1 MELDTLLFNTTF
13 MKKFRFLYIA
23 AAALLFAACANEEDG
38 IGNSGPVAAT
48 VQADI
53 VKNVT
58 RATVD
63 DTWSNNDAIGVNVTS
78 IGYTIGNNVKYT
90 TTGDGNF
97 TSDNPIY
104 FADAT
109 ETVNFNA
116 YYPYQ
121 ENVDGN
127 GIVNNW
133 NMAEVK
139 EGEPCPADFLFA
151 NDATATKSSPQVQFI
166 GDNKFKHCMSMIRLT
181 FRAGNGINANN
192 AILKN
197 QLKLKGIYKTGSIN
211 TQTGE
216 VTVSGDRGIYESDVD
231 NKSLKNDVTCTC
243 EFIVFPQSLD
253 NNKMDIEFEVA
264 DNGTINTYTTSLPSS
279 TNNEFKSGYL
289 YTYTISIH
297 NTGVV
302 IDKAGITAWLPSD
315 EGGLDAE
322 LQ

>member
-1 MELDTLLFNTTF
+1 

-38 IGNSGPVAAT
+38 IGNNGPVAAT
-48 VQADI
+48 VKADI

-58 RATVD
+58 RATTGN
-63 DTWSNNDAIGVNVTS
+63 TWSENDAIGVNVTS

-90 TTGDGNF
+90 TTGDGKF

-104 FADAT
+104 FADAR

-151 NDATATKSSPQVQFI
+151 NDATATKSSPQVQFT
-166 GDNKFKHCMSMIRLT
+166 GDNQFKHCMSMIRLT
-181 FRAGNGINANN
+181 FKAGDGINANN

-216 VTVSGDRGIYESDVD
+216 VTIYGDRGIYESDVD
-231 NKSLKNDVTCTC
+231 NKSLKNGATC

-253 NNKMDIEFEVA
+253 NNKMDIELEVA
-264 DNGTINTYTTSLPSS
+264 DNGTINTYTTSLTSS
-279 TNNEFKSGYL
+279 TNNEFKGGYL
-289 YTYTISIH
+289 YTYPIRIN

-302 IDKAGITAWLPSD
+302 IEKAGITAWLPSE
-315 EGGLDAE
+315 EGGLDAV
-322 LQ
+322 QQ

>member
-1 MELDTLLFNTTF
+1 
-13 MKKFRFLYIA
+13 MKKFRLLYVA
-23 AAALLFAACANEEDG
+23 VAALMFAACANEEDG
-38 IGNSGPVAAT
+38 INNSGLVAAT

-58 RATVD
+58 RATTGN
-63 DTWSNNDAIGVNVTS
+63 TWSENDAIGVNVTS
-78 IGYTIGNNVKYT
+78 KGYTIGDNVKYT

-104 FADAT
+104 FASAT
-109 ETVNFNA
+109 EDVQFSA

-151 NDATATKSSPQVQFI
+151 TGATATKSSPQVQFT
-166 GDNKFKHCMSMIRLT
+166 GDNQFKHCMSMIRLT
-181 FRAGNGINANN
+181 FKAGDGINENN
-192 AILKN
+192 ANLKN

-216 VTVSGDRGIYESDVD
+216 VTISGDRGIYESDVD
-231 NKSLKNDVTCTC
+231 NKSLKNGATC

-253 NNKMDIEFEVA
+253 NNKMDIELEVA
-264 DNGTINTYTTSLPSS
+264 DNGTINTYTTSLESS
-279 TNNEFKSGYL
+279 TNNEFKGGYQ
-289 YTYTISIH
+289 YKYTIRIH

-302 IDKAGITAWLPSD
+302 IEKAGITGWLPSE
-315 EGGLDAE
+315 EGSLDAE
-322 LQ
+322 QQ

>member
-1 MELDTLLFNTTF
+1 

-38 IGNSGPVAAT
+38 IGNNGPVAAT
-48 VQADI
+48 VKADI
-53 VKNVT
+53 VKNIT
-58 RATVD
+58 RATTG
-63 DTWSNNDAIGVNVTS
+63 DTWSKNDAIGVYVTS
-78 IGYTIGNNVKYT
+78 PGYTIGDNVKYT

-104 FADAT
+104 FADAR

-121 ENVDGN
+121 ENMDGN

-151 NDATATKSSPQVQFI
+151 RDATATKSSPQVQFT
-166 GDNKFKHCMSMIRLT
+166 GDNQFKHCMSMIRLT
-181 FRAGNGINANN
+181 FKAGDGINANN
-192 AILKN
+192 ANLKN
-197 QLKLKGIYKTGSIN
+197 KLKLKGIYKTGSIN
-211 TQTGE
+211 TLTGE
-216 VTVSGDRGIYESDVD
+216 VTVSGNRGIYESDVND
-231 NKSLKNDVTCTC
+231 KSLKNGVTC

-253 NNKMDIEFEVA
+253 NNKMDIELEVA
-264 DNGTINTYTTSLPSS
+264 DNGTINTYTASLPSS
-279 TNNEFKSGYL
+279 TNNEFKGGNQ
-289 YTYTISIH
+289 YTYTIRIC

-302 IDKAGITAWLPSD
+302 IENAGIESWQPNE
-315 EGGLDAE
+315 EGPLDAE
-322 LQ
+322 QQ

>member
-1 MELDTLLFNTTF
+1 

-48 VQADI
+48 VKADI
-53 VKNVT
+53 VKNIT
-58 RATVD
+58 RATTD
-63 DTWSNNDAIGVNVTS
+63 NTWSNNDAIGVNVTS
-78 IGYTIGNNVKYT
+78 PGYTIGDNVKYT

-104 FADAT
+104 FADAR

-151 NDATATKSSPQVQFI
+151 TGATATKSSPQVQFT
-166 GDNKFKHCMSMIRLT
+166 GDNQFKHCMSMIRLT
-181 FRAGNGINANN
+181 FKAGKGINENN
-192 AILKN
+192 AFLKN
-197 QLKLKGIYKTGSIN
+197 VLKLKGIYKTGSIN

-216 VTVSGDRGIYESDVD
+216 VTISGDRGIYESDVD
-231 NKSLKNDVTCTC
+231 DKSLKNSTTC

-253 NNKMDIEFEVA
+253 NNKMDIELEVA
-264 DNGTINTYTTSLPSS
+264 DNGTINTYIASLTSS
-279 TNNEFKSGYL
+279 TNNEFKGGYQ
-289 YTYTISIH
+289 YTYTISIN

-302 IDKAGITAWLPSD
+302 IEKAGITAWQTSD
-315 EGGLDAE
+315 EGSLDAE
-322 LQ
+322 QQ

>member
-1 MELDTLLFNTTF
+1 

-38 IGNSGPVAAT
+38 IGNNGPVAAT
-48 VQADI
+48 VKADI

-58 RATVD
+58 RATTGN
-63 DTWSNNDAIGVNVTS
+63 TWSENDAIGVNVTS

-90 TTGDGNF
+90 TTGDGKF

-104 FADAT
+104 FADAR

-151 NDATATKSSPQVQFI
+151 NDATATKSSPQVQFT
-166 GDNKFKHCMSMIRLT
+166 GDNQFKHCMSMIRLT
-181 FRAGNGINANN
+181 FKAGDGINPYN

-216 VTVSGDRGIYESDVD
+216 VTIYGDRGIYESDVD
-231 NKSLKNDVTCTC
+231 NKSLKNGATC

-253 NNKMDIEFEVA
+253 NNKMDIELEVA
-264 DNGTINTYTTSLPSS
+264 DNGTINTYTTSLTSS
-279 TNNEFKSGYL
+279 TNNEFKGGYL
-289 YTYTISIH
+289 YTYPIRIN

-302 IDKAGITAWLPSD
+302 IEKAGITAWLPSD
-315 EGGLDAE
+315 EPDLDAV
-322 LQ
+322 QQ

>member
-1 MELDTLLFNTTF
+1 

-23 AAALLFAACANEEDG
+23 AVALLFAACANEEDG
-38 IGNSGPVAAT
+38 IGNNGPVAAT

-58 RATVD
+58 RATTGN
-63 DTWSNNDAIGVNVTS
+63 TWSNNDAIGVYVTS
-78 IGYTIGNNVKYT
+78 TGYTIGNNVKYT
-90 TTGDGNF
+90 TTGDGKF
-97 TSDNPIY
+97 ISDNPIY
-104 FADAT
+104 FADAR

-151 NDATATKSSPQVQFI
+151 TGATATKSSPQVQFT
-166 GDNKFKHCMSMIRLT
+166 GDNQFKHCMSMIRLT
-181 FRAGNGINANN
+181 FKAGDGINPYN

-216 VTVSGDRGIYESDVD
+216 VTIYGDRGIYESDVD
-231 NKSLKNDVTCTC
+231 NKSLKNGATC

-253 NNKMDIEFEVA
+253 NNKMDIELEVA
-264 DNGTINTYTTSLPSS
+264 DNGTINTYTTSLTSS
-279 TNNEFKSGYL
+279 TNNEFKGGYL
-289 YTYTISIH
+289 YTYPIRIN

-302 IDKAGITAWLPSD
+302 IENAGITAWLPSE
-315 EGGLDAE
+315 EGGLDAV
-322 LQ
+322 QQ

>member
-1 MELDTLLFNTTF
+1 

-38 IGNSGPVAAT
+38 IGNNGPVAAT
-48 VQADI
+48 VKADI
-53 VKNVT
+53 IKNVT
-58 RATVD
+58 RATTGN
-63 DTWSNNDAIGVNVTS
+63 TWSENDAIGVNVTS
-78 IGYTIGNNVKYT
+78 KGYTIGDNVKYT
-90 TTGDGNF
+90 TTGDGKF

-104 FADAT
+104 FANAT
-109 ETVNFNA
+109 ETVNFSA

-127 GIVNNW
+127 GIINNW

-151 NDATATKSSPQVQFI
+151 IDATATKSSPQVQFT
-166 GDNKFKHCMSMIRLT
+166 GDNQFKHCMSMIRLT
-181 FRAGNGINANN
+181 FKAGDGINPYN

-197 QLKLKGIYKTGSIN
+197 QLKLKGIYKTGFIN

-216 VTVSGDRGIYESDVD
+216 VTISGDRGIYKSDVD
-231 NKSLKNDVTCTC
+231 NKSLKNGATC

-253 NNKMDIEFEVA
+253 NNKMDIELEVA
-264 DNGTINTYTTSLPSS
+264 DNGTINTYTTSLTSS
-279 TNNEFKSGYL
+279 TNNEFKGGYL
-289 YTYTISIH
+289 YTYPIRIN

-302 IDKAGITAWLPSD
+302 IENAGITKWLPSE
-315 EGGLDAE
+315 EGGLDAV
-322 LQ
+322 QQ

>member
-1 MELDTLLFNTTF
+1 

-23 AAALLFAACANEEDG
+23 AVALLFAACANEEDG

-58 RATVD
+58 RATTGN
-63 DTWSNNDAIGVNVTS
+63 TWSNNDAIGVNVTS
-78 IGYTIGNNVKYT
+78 TGYTIGRNVKYT

-127 GIVNNW
+127 GIVDDW

-151 NDATATKSSPQVQFI
+151 TGATATKSSPQVHFT
-166 GDNKFKHCMSMIRLT
+166 GDNNFKHCMSMIRLT
-181 FRAGNGINANN
+181 FKAGDGINAES
-192 AILKN
+192 ACLKN
-197 QLKLKGIYKTGSIN
+197 VLKLKGIYKTGSIN
-211 TQTGE
+211 TLTGE
-216 VTVSGDRGIYESDVD
+216 VTVFGDRGIYESDVD
-231 NKSLKNDVTCTC
+231 DKSLKNGVTC

-253 NNKMDIEFEVA
+253 NNKMDIELDA
-264 DNGTINTYTTSLPSS
+264 AANGTINTYIASLASS
-279 TNNEFKSGYL
+279 TNNEFKGGNL
-289 YTYTISIH
+289 YTYTIRIC

-302 IDKAGITAWLPSD
+302 IENAGITSWQPID
-315 EGGLDAE
+315 EGSLDTE
-322 LQ
+322 QQ

>member
-1 MELDTLLFNTTF
+1 

-38 IGNSGPVAAT
+38 IGNNGPVAAT
-48 VQADI
+48 VKADI

-58 RATVD
+58 RATTD
-63 DTWSNNDAIGVNVTS
+63 DTWSKNDAIGVYVTS
-78 IGYTIGNNVKYT
+78 PGYTIGDNVKYT

-104 FADAT
+104 FADAR

-121 ENVDGN
+121 ENMDGN

-151 NDATATKSSPQVQFI
+151 RDATATKSSPQVQFT

-181 FRAGNGINANN
+181 FKAGDGINASN
-192 AILKN
+192 ALLWNK
-197 QLKLKGIYKTGSIN
+197 LKLKGIYKTGSIN
-211 TQTGE
+211 TLTGE
-216 VTVSGDRGIYESDVD
+216 VTVSGNRGIYESDVND
-231 NKSLKNDVTCTC
+231 KSLKNGVTC

-253 NNKMDIEFEVA
+253 NNKMDIELEVA
-264 DNGTINTYTTSLPSS
+264 DNGTINTYTASLPSS
-279 TNNEFKSGYL
+279 TNNEFKGGYQ
-289 YTYTISIH
+289 YTYTIRIC

-302 IDKAGITAWLPSD
+302 IENAGIESWQPNE
-315 EGGLDAE
+315 EGPLDAE
-322 LQ
+322 QQ

>member
-1 MELDTLLFNTTF
+1 

-38 IGNSGPVAAT
+38 IGNNGPVAAT
-48 VQADI
+48 VKADI
-53 VKNVT
+53 VKNIT
-58 RATVD
+58 RATTG
-63 DTWSNNDAIGVNVTS
+63 DTWSKNDAIGVYVTS
-78 IGYTIGNNVKYT
+78 PGYTIGDNVKYT

-104 FADAT
+104 FADAR
-109 ETVNFNA
+109 ETVIFNA

-151 NDATATKSSPQVQFI
+151 TGATATKSSPQVQFT
-166 GDNKFKHCMSMIRLT
+166 GDNQFKHCMSMIRLT
-181 FRAGNGINANN
+181 FKAGKGINANN

-211 TQTGE
+211 TVKGE
-216 VTVSGDRGIYESDVD
+216 VTISGDRGIYESDVD
-231 NKSLKNDVTCTC
+231 DKSLKDGVTC

-253 NNKMDIEFEVA
+253 NNKMDIELDVA
-264 DNGTINTYTTSLPSS
+264 DNGTINSYTTSLPSS
-279 TNNEFKSGYL
+279 TNNEFKGGYK
-289 YTYTISIH
+289 YTYTISIN

-302 IDKAGITAWLPSD
+302 IDNAGITKWQTI
-315 EGGLDAE
+315 EGGSLDAE
-322 LQ
+322 QQ

>member
-1 MELDTLLFNTTF
+1 

-38 IGNSGPVAAT
+38 IGNNGPVAAT
-48 VQADI
+48 VKADI
-53 VKNVT
+53 VKNIT
-58 RATVD
+58 RATTD
-63 DTWSNNDAIGVNVTS
+63 DTWSKNDAIGVYVTS
-78 IGYTIGNNVKYT
+78 PGYTIGDNVKYT

-104 FADAT
+104 FADAR

-121 ENVDGN
+121 ENMDGN

-151 NDATATKSSPQVQFI
+151 RDATATKSSPQVQFT

-181 FRAGNGINANN
+181 FKAGDGINASN
-192 AILKN
+192 AFLWNK
-197 QLKLKGIYKTGSIN
+197 LKLKGIYKTGSIN
-211 TQTGE
+211 TLTGE
-216 VTVSGDRGIYESDVD
+216 VTVSGDRGIYESDVND
-231 NKSLKNDVTCTC
+231 KSLKNGVTC

-279 TNNEFKSGYL
+279 TNNEFKGGNQ
-289 YTYTISIH
+289 YTYTIRIC

-302 IDKAGITAWLPSD
+302 IEKANIESWQPNY
-315 EGGLDAE
+315 EGSLDAE
-322 LQ
+322 QQ

>member
-1 MELDTLLFNTTF
+1 

-58 RATVD
+58 RATTGN
-63 DTWSNNDAIGVNVTS
+63 TWSENDAIGVNVTS
-78 IGYTIGNNVKYT
+78 IGYTIGDNVKYT
-90 TTGDGNF
+90 TTGDGHF

-104 FADAT
+104 FASAT
-109 ETVNFNA
+109 EDVQFSA

-121 ENVDGN
+121 ENVEGN

-139 EGEPCPADFLFA
+139 EGKPCPADFLFA
-151 NDATATKSSPQVQFI
+151 TGATATKSSPQVQFT
-166 GDNKFKHCMSMIRLT
+166 GDNQFKHCMSMIRLT
-181 FRAGNGINANN
+181 FKAGDGINENN
-192 AILKN
+192 ANLKN
-197 QLKLKGIYKTGSIN
+197 QLKLKSIYKTGSIN

-216 VTVSGDRGIYESDVD
+216 VTIYGDRGIYESDVD
-231 NKSLKNDVTCTC
+231 NKSLKNGATC

-253 NNKMDIEFEVA
+253 NNKMDIELEVA
-264 DNGTINTYTTSLPSS
+264 DNGTINTYTTSLTSS
-279 TNNEFKSGYL
+279 TNNEFKGGYL
-289 YTYTISIH
+289 YKYTIRIH

-302 IDKAGITAWLPSD
+302 IENAGITAWKTSD
-315 EGGLDAE
+315 EGVLDAE
-322 LQ
+322 QQ

>member
-1 MELDTLLFNTTF
+1 

-38 IGNSGPVAAT
+38 IGNNGPVAAT

-53 VKNVT
+53 VKNIT
-58 RATVD
+58 RATTD
-63 DTWSNNDAIGVNVTS
+63 NTWSNNDAIGVNVTS

-90 TTGDGNF
+90 TTGDGKF

-104 FADAT
+104 FADAR

-151 NDATATKSSPQVQFI
+151 NDATATKSSPQVQFT
-166 GDNKFKHCMSMIRLT
+166 GDNQFKHCMSMIRLT
-181 FRAGNGINANN
+181 FKAGDGINPYN

-216 VTVSGDRGIYESDVD
+216 VTIYGDRGIYESDVD
-231 NKSLKNDVTCTC
+231 NKSLKNGATC

-253 NNKMDIEFEVA
+253 NNKMDIELEVA

-279 TNNEFKSGYL
+279 TNNEFKGGYL

-315 EGGLDAE
+315 EGGLDAV
-322 LQ
+322 QQ

>member
-1 MELDTLLFNTTF
+1 
-13 MKKFRFLYIA
+13 MKKFKILYIA

-48 VQADI
+48 VKADI

-58 RATVD
+58 RATTD
-63 DTWSNNDAIGVNVTS
+63 DTWSKNDAIGVYVTS
-78 IGYTIGNNVKYT
+78 PGYTIGDNVKYT

-104 FADAT
+104 FADAR

-121 ENVDGN
+121 ENMDGN

-151 NDATATKSSPQVQFI
+151 RDATATKSSPQVQFT

-181 FRAGNGINANN
+181 FKAGDGINASN
-192 AILKN
+192 ALLWNK
-197 QLKLKGIYKTGSIN
+197 LKLKGIYKTGSIN
-211 TQTGE
+211 TLTGE
-216 VTVSGDRGIYESDVD
+216 VTVSGNRGIYESDVND
-231 NKSLKNDVTCTC
+231 KSLKNGVTC

-253 NNKMDIEFEVA
+253 NNKMDIELEVA
-264 DNGTINTYTTSLPSS
+264 DNGTINTYTASLPSS
-279 TNNEFKSGYL
+279 TNNEFKGGYQ
-289 YTYTISIH
+289 YTYTIRIC

-302 IDKAGITAWLPSD
+302 IENAGIESWQPNE
-315 EGGLDAE
+315 EGPLDAE
-322 LQ
+322 QQ

>member
-1 MELDTLLFNTTF
+1 

-23 AAALLFAACANEEDG
+23 AVALLFAACANEEDG
-38 IGNSGPVAAT
+38 IGNNGPVAAT
-48 VQADI
+48 VKADI
-53 VKNVT
+53 VKNIT
-58 RATVD
+58 RATTGN
-63 DTWSNNDAIGVNVTS
+63 TWSENDAIGVNVTS
-78 IGYTIGNNVKYT
+78 IGYTIGDNVKYT
-90 TTGDGNF
+90 TNGDGNF

-104 FADAT
+104 FADAR

-151 NDATATKSSPQVQFI
+151 TGATATKSSPQVQFT
-166 GDNKFKHCMSMIRLT
+166 GDNQFKHCMSMIRLT
-181 FRAGNGINANN
+181 FKAGDGINPYN

-216 VTVSGDRGIYESDVD
+216 VTIYGDRGIYESDVD
-231 NKSLKNDVTCTC
+231 NKSLKNGATC

-253 NNKMDIEFEVA
+253 NNKMDIELEVA
-264 DNGTINTYTTSLPSS
+264 DNGTINTYTTSLTSS
-279 TNNEFKSGYL
+279 TNNEFKGGYL
-289 YTYTISIH
+289 YTYPIRIN

-302 IDKAGITAWLPSD
+302 IENAGITAWLPSE
-315 EGGLDAE
+315 EGGLDAV
-322 LQ
+322 QQ

>member
-1 MELDTLLFNTTF
+1 

-38 IGNSGPVAAT
+38 IGNNDPVAAT

-58 RATVD
+58 RATTGN
-63 DTWSNNDAIGVNVTS
+63 TWSKNDAIGVNVTS
-78 IGYTIGNNVKYT
+78 PGYTIGDNVKYT

-97 TSDNPIY
+97 TSANPIY
-104 FADAT
+104 FASAT
-109 ETVNFNA
+109 EEVQFCA

-151 NDATATKSSPQVQFI
+151 KDATATKSSPQVQFT
-166 GDNKFKHCMSMIRLT
+166 GDNQFKHCMSMIRLT
-181 FRAGNGINANN
+181 FKAGDGINENN
-192 AILKN
+192 ANLKN
-197 QLKLKGIYKTGSIN
+197 KLKLKGIYKTGSIN
-211 TQTGE
+211 TLTGE
-216 VTVSGDRGIYESDVD
+216 VTVSGNRGIYESDVND
-231 NKSLKNDVTCTC
+231 KSLKNGVTC

-253 NNKMDIEFEVA
+253 NNKMDIELEVA
-264 DNGTINTYTTSLPSS
+264 DNGTINTYTASLPSS
-279 TNNEFKSGYL
+279 TNNEFKGGNQ
-289 YTYTISIH
+289 YTYTIRIC

-302 IDKAGITAWLPSD
+302 IENAGIESWQPNE
-315 EGGLDAE
+315 EGPLDAE
-322 LQ
+322 QQ

>member
-1 MELDTLLFNTTF
+1 

-38 IGNSGPVAAT
+38 IGNNGPVAAT
-48 VQADI
+48 VKADI
-53 VKNVT
+53 VKNAT
-58 RATVD
+58 RATTD
-63 DTWSNNDAIGVNVTS
+63 NTWSNNDAIGVNVTS
-78 IGYTIGNNVKYT
+78 KGYTIGDNVKYT
-90 TTGDGNF
+90 TTGDGKF

-104 FADAT
+104 FAKAT
-109 ETVNFNA
+109 ETVNFSA

-151 NDATATKSSPQVQFI
+151 KDATATKSSPQVQFT
-166 GDNKFKHCMSMIRLT
+166 GDNQFKHCMSMIRLT
-181 FRAGNGINANN
+181 FRAGKGINANN
-192 AILKN
+192 ANLKN
-197 QLKLKGIYKTGSIN
+197 KLKLKGIYKTGSIN

-216 VTVSGDRGIYESDVD
+216 VTIYGDRGIYESDVD
-231 NKSLKNDVTCTC
+231 NKSLKNGATC

-253 NNKMDIEFEVA
+253 NNKMDIELEVA
-264 DNGTINTYTTSLPSS
+264 DNGTINTYTTSLTSS
-279 TNNEFKSGYL
+279 TNNEFKGGYL
-289 YTYTISIH
+289 YTYPIRIN

-302 IDKAGITAWLPSD
+302 IEKAGITEWQPID
-315 EGGLDAE
+315 EPDLDAV
-322 LQ
+322 QQ

>member
-1 MELDTLLFNTTF
+1 

-38 IGNSGPVAAT
+38 IGNNGPVAAT
-48 VQADI
+48 VKADI

-58 RATVD
+58 RATTGN
-63 DTWSNNDAIGVNVTS
+63 TWSNNDAIGVYVTS
-78 IGYTIGNNVKYT
+78 TGYTIGNNVKYT
-90 TTGDGNF
+90 TTGDGKF

-104 FADAT
+104 FADAR

-151 NDATATKSSPQVQFI
+151 TGATATKSSPQVQFT
-166 GDNKFKHCMSMIRLT
+166 GDNQFKHCMSMIRLT
-181 FRAGNGINANN
+181 FKAGKGINANN

-211 TQTGE
+211 TLTGE
-216 VTVSGDRGIYESDVD
+216 VTVSGDRGIYESDVND
-231 NKSLKNDVTCTC
+231 KSLKNGVTC

-253 NNKMDIEFEVA
+253 NNKMDIELEVA
-264 DNGTINTYTTSLPSS
+264 DNGTINTYTTSLTSS
-279 TNNEFKSGYL
+279 TNNEFKGGYL
-289 YTYTISIH
+289 YTYPIRIN

-302 IDKAGITAWLPSD
+302 IENAGITAWLPSE
-315 EGGLDAE
+315 EGGLDAV
-322 LQ
+322 QQ

>member
-1 MELDTLLFNTTF
+1 

-38 IGNSGPVAAT
+38 IGNNGPVAAT
-48 VQADI
+48 VKADI

-58 RATVD
+58 RATTGN
-63 DTWSNNDAIGVNVTS
+63 TWSKNDAIGVYVTS
-78 IGYTIGNNVKYT
+78 PGYTIGDNVKYT

-104 FADAT
+104 FADAR
-109 ETVNFNA
+109 ETVIFNA

-121 ENVDGN
+121 ENMDGN

-151 NDATATKSSPQVQFI
+151 TGATATKSSPQVQFT
-166 GDNKFKHCMSMIRLT
+166 GDNQFKHCMSMIRLT
-181 FRAGNGINANN
+181 FKAGDGINPYN

-216 VTVSGDRGIYESDVD
+216 VTIYGDRGIYESDVD
-231 NKSLKNDVTCTC
+231 NKSLKNGATC

-253 NNKMDIEFEVA
+253 NNKMDIELEVA

-279 TNNEFKSGYL
+279 TNNEFKGGYL
-289 YTYTISIH
+289 YTYTISIN

-302 IDKAGITAWLPSD
+302 IDKAGITAWQTSD
-315 EGGLDAE
+315 EGSLDAE
-322 LQ
+322 QQ

>member
-1 MELDTLLFNTTF
+1 

-38 IGNSGPVAAT
+38 IGNNGPVAAT
-48 VQADI
+48 VKADI

-58 RATVD
+58 RATTGN
-63 DTWSNNDAIGVNVTS
+63 TWSKNDAIGVYVTS
-78 IGYTIGNNVKYT
+78 PGYTIGDNVKYT
-90 TTGDGNF
+90 TTGDGKF

-104 FADAT
+104 FADAR
-109 ETVNFNA
+109 ETVIFNA

-151 NDATATKSSPQVQFI
+151 NDATATKSSPQVQFT
-166 GDNKFKHCMSMIRLT
+166 GDNQFKHCMSMIRLT
-181 FRAGNGINANN
+181 FKAGDGINPYN

-216 VTVSGDRGIYESDVD
+216 VTIYGDRGIYESDVD
-231 NKSLKNDVTCTC
+231 NKSLKNGATC

-253 NNKMDIEFEVA
+253 NNKMDIELEVA

-279 TNNEFKSGYL
+279 TNNEFKGGYL
-289 YTYTISIH
+289 YTYPIRIN

-302 IDKAGITAWLPSD
+302 IEKAGITAWLPSD
-315 EGGLDAE
+315 EPDLDAV
-322 LQ
+322 QQ

>member
-1 MELDTLLFNTTF
+1 M
-13 MKKFRFLYIA
+13 
-23 AAALLFAACANEEDG
+23 
-38 IGNSGPVAAT
+38 
-48 VQADI
+48 
-53 VKNVT
+53 
-58 RATVD
+58 
-63 DTWSNNDAIGVNVTS
+63 
-78 IGYTIGNNVKYT
+78 KYT
-90 TTGDGNF
+90 TTGDGKF

-104 FADAT
+104 FADAR

-151 NDATATKSSPQVQFI
+151 NDATATKSSPQVQFT
-166 GDNKFKHCMSMIRLT
+166 GDNQFKHCMSMIRLT
-181 FRAGNGINANN
+181 FKAGDGINPYN

-216 VTVSGDRGIYESDVD
+216 VTIYGDRGIYESDVD
-231 NKSLKNDVTCTC
+231 NKSLKNGATC

-253 NNKMDIEFEVA
+253 NNKMDIELEVA
-264 DNGTINTYTTSLPSS
+264 DNGTINTYTTSLTSS
-279 TNNEFKSGYL
+279 TNNEFKGGYL
-289 YTYTISIH
+289 YTYPIRIN

-302 IDKAGITAWLPSD
+302 IEKAGITAWLPSD
-315 EGGLDAE
+315 EPDLDAV
-322 LQ
+322 QQ

>member
-1 MELDTLLFNTTF
+1 

-38 IGNSGPVAAT
+38 IGNNGPVAAT
-48 VQADI
+48 VKADI

-58 RATVD
+58 RATTD
-63 DTWSNNDAIGVNVTS
+63 NTWSNNDAIGVNVTS
-78 IGYTIGNNVKYT
+78 IGYTIGDNVKYT
-90 TTGDGNF
+90 TTGDGKF

-104 FADAT
+104 FADAR

-151 NDATATKSSPQVQFI
+151 RDATATKSSPQVQFT
-166 GDNKFKHCMSMIRLT
+166 GDNQFKHCMSMIRLT
-181 FRAGNGINANN
+181 FKAGDGINPYN

-216 VTVSGDRGIYESDVD
+216 VTIYGDRGIYESDVD
-231 NKSLKNDVTCTC
+231 NKSLKNGATC

-253 NNKMDIEFEVA
+253 NNKMDIELEVA
-264 DNGTINTYTTSLPSS
+264 DNGTINTYTTSLTSS
-279 TNNEFKSGYL
+279 TNNEFKGGYL
-289 YTYTISIH
+289 YTYPIRIN

-302 IDKAGITAWLPSD
+302 IEKAGITAWLPSD
-315 EGGLDAE
+315 EPDLDAV
-322 LQ
+322 QQ

>member
-1 MELDTLLFNTTF
+1 

-38 IGNSGPVAAT
+38 IGNNGPVAAT

-58 RATVD
+58 RATTGN
-63 DTWSNNDAIGVNVTS
+63 TWSNNDAIGVYVTS
-78 IGYTIGNNVKYT
+78 TGYTIGNNVKYT
-90 TTGDGNF
+90 TTGDGKF
-97 TSDNPIY
+97 ISDNPIY
-104 FADAT
+104 FADAR

-151 NDATATKSSPQVQFI
+151 TGATATKSSPQVQFT
-166 GDNKFKHCMSMIRLT
+166 GDNQFKHCMSMIRLT
-181 FRAGNGINANN
+181 FKAGDGINPYN

-216 VTVSGDRGIYESDVD
+216 VTIYGDRGIYESDVD
-231 NKSLKNDVTCTC
+231 NKSLKNGATC

-264 DNGTINTYTTSLPSS
+264 DNGTINTYTTSLTSS
-279 TNNEFKSGYL
+279 TNNEFKGGYL
-289 YTYTISIH
+289 YTYPIRIN

-302 IDKAGITAWLPSD
+302 IENAGITAWLPSE
-315 EGGLDAE
+315 EGGLDAV
-322 LQ
+322 QQ

>member
-1 MELDTLLFNTTF
+1 

-38 IGNSGPVAAT
+38 IGNNGPVAAT
-48 VQADI
+48 VKADI

-58 RATVD
+58 RATTGN
-63 DTWSNNDAIGVNVTS
+63 TWSNNDAIGVYVTS
-78 IGYTIGNNVKYT
+78 TGYTIGNNVKYT
-90 TTGDGNF
+90 TTGDGKF

-104 FADAT
+104 FADAR

-151 NDATATKSSPQVQFI
+151 TGATATKSSPQVQFT
-166 GDNKFKHCMSMIRLT
+166 GDNQFKHCMSMIRLT
-181 FRAGNGINANN
+181 FKAGDGINPYN

-216 VTVSGDRGIYESDVD
+216 VTIYGDRGIYESDVD
-231 NKSLKNDVTCTC
+231 NKSLKNGATC

-253 NNKMDIEFEVA
+253 NNKMDIELEVA
-264 DNGTINTYTTSLPSS
+264 DNGTINTYTTSLTSS
-279 TNNEFKSGYL
+279 TNNEFKGGYL
-289 YTYTISIH
+289 YTYPIRIN

-302 IDKAGITAWLPSD
+302 IENAGITAWLPSE
-315 EGGLDAE
+315 EGGLDAV
-322 LQ
+322 QQ

>member
-1 MELDTLLFNTTF
+1 

-38 IGNSGPVAAT
+38 IGNNGPVAAT

-53 VKNVT
+53 VKNIT
-58 RATVD
+58 RATTD
-63 DTWSNNDAIGVNVTS
+63 DTWSKNDAIGVYVTS
-78 IGYTIGNNVKYT
+78 PGYTIGDNVKYT

-104 FADAT
+104 FADAR

-121 ENVDGN
+121 ENMDGN

-151 NDATATKSSPQVQFI
+151 RDATATKSSPQVQFT
-166 GDNKFKHCMSMIRLT
+166 GDNQFKHCMSMIRLT
-181 FRAGNGINANN
+181 FKAGDGINANN
-192 AILKN
+192 ANLKN
-197 QLKLKGIYKTGSIN
+197 KLKGIYKTGSIN
-211 TQTGE
+211 TLTGE
-216 VTVSGDRGIYESDVD
+216 VTVSGDRGIYESDVND
-231 NKSLKNDVTCTC
+231 KSLKNGVTC

-279 TNNEFKSGYL
+279 TNNEFKGGNQ
-289 YTYTISIH
+289 YTYTIRIC

-302 IDKAGITAWLPSD
+302 IEKANIESWQPNY
-315 EGGLDAE
+315 EGSLDAE
-322 LQ
+322 QQ

>member
-1 MELDTLLFNTTF
+1 
-13 MKKFRFLYIA
+13 MKKFKFLYIA

-151 NDATATKSSPQVQFI
+151 TGATATKSSPQVQFT
-166 GDNKFKHCMSMIRLT
+166 GDNQFKHCMSMIRLT
-181 FRAGNGINANN
+181 FKAGKGINANN

-197 QLKLKGIYKTGSIN
+197 RLKLKGIYKTGSIN
-211 TQTGE
+211 TVKGE
-216 VTVSGDRGIYESDVD
+216 VTISGDRGIYESDVD
-231 NKSLKNDVTCTC
+231 DKSLKDGVTC

-253 NNKMDIEFEVA
+253 NNKMDIELDVA
-264 DNGTINTYTTSLPSS
+264 DNGTINTYTTSLGSS
-279 TNNEFKSGYL
+279 TNNEFKGGYK
-289 YTYTISIH
+289 YTYTISIN

-302 IDKAGITAWLPSD
+302 IDNAGITKWQTI
-315 EGGLDAE
+315 EGGSLDAE
-322 LQ
+322 QQ

>member
-1 MELDTLLFNTTF
+1 

-38 IGNSGPVAAT
+38 IGNNGPVAAT
-48 VQADI
+48 VKADI
-53 VKNVT
+53 VKNAT
-58 RATVD
+58 RATTD
-63 DTWSNNDAIGVNVTS
+63 NTWSNNDAIGVNVTS
-78 IGYTIGNNVKYT
+78 KGYTIGDNVKYT

-104 FADAT
+104 FADAS
-109 ETVNFNA
+109 ETVNFSA

-121 ENVDGN
+121 ENLDGN

-151 NDATATKSSPQVQFI
+151 TGATATKSSPQVQFT
-166 GDNKFKHCMSMIRLT
+166 GDNQFKHCMSMIRLT
-181 FRAGNGINANN
+181 FKAGKGIDANN
-192 AILKN
+192 ANLKN
-197 QLKLKGIYKTGSIN
+197 NLKLKGIYKTGSIN

-216 VTVSGDRGIYESDVD
+216 VAISGDRGIYESDVD
-231 NKSLKNDVTCTC
+231 NKSLKNGVTC

-253 NNKMDIEFEVA
+253 NNKMDIELEVA

-279 TNNEFKSGYL
+279 TNNEFKGGYL
-289 YTYTISIH
+289 YTYTISIN

-302 IDKAGITAWLPSD
+302 IDKAGITAWQTSD
-315 EGGLDAE
+315 EGSLDAE
-322 LQ
+322 QQ

>member
-1 MELDTLLFNTTF
+1 

-48 VQADI
+48 VKADI
-53 VKNVT
+53 VKNIT
-58 RATVD
+58 RATTD
-63 DTWSNNDAIGVNVTS
+63 NTWSNNDAIGVNVTS
-78 IGYTIGNNVKYT
+78 PGYTIGDNVKYT

-104 FADAT
+104 FADAR

-151 NDATATKSSPQVQFI
+151 TGATATKSSPQVQFT
-166 GDNKFKHCMSMIRLT
+166 GDNQFKHCMSMIRLT
-181 FRAGNGINANN
+181 FKAGKGINENN
-192 AILKN
+192 AFLKN
-197 QLKLKGIYKTGSIN
+197 VLKLKGIYKTGSIN

-216 VTVSGDRGIYESDVD
+216 VTISGDRGIYESDVD
-231 NKSLKNDVTCTC
+231 DKSLKNSTTC

-253 NNKMDIEFEVA
+253 NNKMDIELEVA
-264 DNGTINTYTTSLPSS
+264 DNGTINTYIASLTSS
-279 TNNEFKSGYL
+279 TNNEFKGGYQ
-289 YTYTISIH
+289 YTYTISIN

-302 IDKAGITAWLPSD
+302 IENAGIERWQTID
-315 EGGLDAE
+315 EGPLDAE
-322 LQ
+322 QQ

>member
-1 MELDTLLFNTTF
+1 

-38 IGNSGPVAAT
+38 IGNNGPVAAT
-48 VQADI
+48 VKADI

-58 RATVD
+58 RATTGN
-63 DTWSNNDAIGVNVTS
+63 TWSNNDAIGVYVTS
-78 IGYTIGNNVKYT
+78 TGYTIGNNVKYT
-90 TTGDGNF
+90 TTGDGKF

-104 FADAT
+104 FADAR

-121 ENVDGN
+121 ENMDGN

-151 NDATATKSSPQVQFI
+151 RDATATKSSPQVQFT
-166 GDNKFKHCMSMIRLT
+166 GDNQFKHCMSMIRLT
-181 FRAGNGINANN
+181 FKAGKGINANN

-211 TQTGE
+211 TVKGE
-216 VTVSGDRGIYESDVD
+216 VTISGDRGIYESDVD
-231 NKSLKNDVTCTC
+231 DKSLKDGVTC

-253 NNKMDIEFEVA
+253 NNKMDIELDVA
-264 DNGTINTYTTSLPSS
+264 DNGSINTYTASLPSS
-279 TNNEFKSGYL
+279 TNNEFKGGNQ
-289 YTYTISIH
+289 YTYTIRIC

-302 IDKAGITAWLPSD
+302 IENAGIESWQPNE
-315 EGGLDAE
+315 EGPLDAE
-322 LQ
+322 QQ

>member
-1 MELDTLLFNTTF
+1 

-38 IGNSGPVAAT
+38 IGNNGPVAAT

-53 VKNVT
+53 VKNAT
-58 RATVD
+58 RATTGN
-63 DTWSNNDAIGVNVTS
+63 TWSKNDAIGVNVTS
-78 IGYTIGNNVKYT
+78 KGYTIGNNVKYT
-90 TTGDGNF
+90 TTGDGKF

-104 FADAT
+104 FASAT
-109 ETVNFNA
+109 EEVQFCA

-151 NDATATKSSPQVQFI
+151 RDATATKSSPQVQFT
-166 GDNKFKHCMSMIRLT
+166 GDNQFKHCMSMIRLT
-181 FRAGNGINANN
+181 FKAGDGINPYN

-216 VTVSGDRGIYESDVD
+216 VIIYGDRGIYESDVD
-231 NKSLKNDVTCTC
+231 NKSLKNGATC

-253 NNKMDIEFEVA
+253 NNKMDIELEVA
-264 DNGTINTYTTSLPSS
+264 DNGTINTYTTSLTSS
-279 TNNEFKSGYL
+279 TNKEFKGGNQ
-289 YTYTISIH
+289 YTYTIRIC

-302 IDKAGITAWLPSD
+302 IENAGIESWQPNE
-315 EGGLDAE
+315 EGPLDAE
-322 LQ
+322 QQ

>member
-1 MELDTLLFNTTF
+1 

-23 AAALLFAACANEEDG
+23 AVALLFAACANEEDG
-38 IGNSGPVAAT
+38 INNSGPVAAT

-151 NDATATKSSPQVQFI
+151 KDATATKSSPQVQFT
-166 GDNKFKHCMSMIRLT
+166 GDNQFKHCMSMIRLT
-181 FRAGNGINANN
+181 FKAGDGINPYN

-216 VTVSGDRGIYESDVD
+216 VTIYGDRGIYESDVD
-231 NKSLKNDVTCTC
+231 NKSLKNGATC

-253 NNKMDIEFEVA
+253 NNKMDIELEVA
-264 DNGTINTYTTSLPSS
+264 DNGTINTYTTSLTSS
-279 TNNEFKSGYL
+279 TNNEFKGGYL
-289 YTYTISIH
+289 YTYPIRIN

-302 IDKAGITAWLPSD
+302 IEKAGITAWLPSD
-315 EGGLDAE
+315 EPDLDAV
-322 LQ
+322 QQ

>member
-1 MELDTLLFNTTF
+1 

-38 IGNSGPVAAT
+38 IGNNGPVAAT
-48 VQADI
+48 VKADI

-58 RATVD
+58 RATTGN
-63 DTWSNNDAIGVNVTS
+63 TWSNNDAIGVYVTS
-78 IGYTIGNNVKYT
+78 PGYTIGDNVKYT
-90 TTGDGNF
+90 TTGDGKF

-104 FADAT
+104 FADAR

-151 NDATATKSSPQVQFI
+151 NDATATKSSPQVQFT
-166 GDNKFKHCMSMIRLT
+166 GDNQFKHCMSMIRLT
-181 FRAGNGINANN
+181 FKAGDGINASN
-192 AILKN
+192 AFLWNK
-197 QLKLKGIYKTGSIN
+197 LKLKGIYKTGSIN
-211 TQTGE
+211 TLTGE
-216 VTVSGDRGIYESDVD
+216 VTVSGDRGIYESDVND
-231 NKSLKNDVTCTC
+231 KSLKNGVTC

-253 NNKMDIEFEVA
+253 NNKMDIELEVA
-264 DNGTINTYTTSLPSS
+264 DNGSINTYTASLPSS
-279 TNNEFKSGYL
+279 TNNEFKGGYL
-289 YTYTISIH
+289 YTYPIRIN

-302 IDKAGITAWLPSD
+302 IEKAGITAWLPSD
-315 EGGLDAE
+315 EPDLDAV
-322 LQ
+322 QQ

>member
-1 MELDTLLFNTTF
+1 

-38 IGNSGPVAAT
+38 IGNNGPVAAT

-53 VKNVT
+53 VKNAT
-58 RATVD
+58 RATTGN
-63 DTWSNNDAIGVNVTS
+63 TWSNNDAIGVNVTS
-78 IGYTIGNNVKYT
+78 TGYTIGDNVKYT

-104 FADAT
+104 FASAT
-109 ETVNFNA
+109 EEVQFCA

-151 NDATATKSSPQVQFI
+151 RDATATKSSPQVQFT

-181 FRAGNGINANN
+181 FKAGDGINASN
-192 AILKN
+192 ALLWNK
-197 QLKLKGIYKTGSIN
+197 LKLKGIYKTGSIN
-211 TQTGE
+211 TLTGE
-216 VTVSGDRGIYESDVD
+216 VTVSGNRGIYESDVND
-231 NKSLKNDVTCTC
+231 KSLKNGVTC

-253 NNKMDIEFEVA
+253 NNKMDIELEVA
-264 DNGTINTYTTSLPSS
+264 DNGTINTYTASLPSS
-279 TNNEFKSGYL
+279 TNNEFKGGNQ
-289 YTYTISIH
+289 YTYTIRIC
-297 NTGVV
+297 NTGV
-302 IDKAGITAWLPSD
+302 IIENAGIESWQPNE
-315 EGGLDAE
+315 EGPLDAE
-322 LQ
+322 QQ

>member
-1 MELDTLLFNTTF
+1 

-38 IGNSGPVAAT
+38 IGNNGPVAAT
-48 VQADI
+48 VKADI

-58 RATVD
+58 RATTGN
-63 DTWSNNDAIGVNVTS
+63 TWSENDAIGVNVTS
-78 IGYTIGNNVKYT
+78 TGYTIGNNVKYT
-90 TTGDGNF
+90 TTGDGKF

-104 FADAT
+104 FADAR

-151 NDATATKSSPQVQFI
+151 NDATATKSSPQVQFT
-166 GDNKFKHCMSMIRLT
+166 GDNQFKHCMSMIRLT
-181 FRAGNGINANN
+181 FKAGDGINPYN

-216 VTVSGDRGIYESDVD
+216 VIIYGDRGIYESDVD
-231 NKSLKNDVTCTC
+231 NKSLKNGATC

-253 NNKMDIEFEVA
+253 NNKMDIELEVA
-264 DNGTINTYTTSLPSS
+264 DNGSINTYTASLPSS
-279 TNNEFKSGYL
+279 TNNEFKGGYL
-289 YTYTISIH
+289 YTYPIRIN

-302 IDKAGITAWLPSD
+302 IDKAGITAWLPSE
-315 EGGLDAE
+315 EGGLDAV
-322 LQ
+322 QQ

>member
-1 MELDTLLFNTTF
+1 

-38 IGNSGPVAAT
+38 IGNNGPVAAT
-48 VQADI
+48 VKADI
-53 VKNVT
+53 VKNAT
-58 RATVD
+58 RATTD
-63 DTWSNNDAIGVNVTS
+63 NTWSNNDAIGVNVTS
-78 IGYTIGNNVKYT
+78 KGYTIGDNVKYT
-90 TTGDGNF
+90 TTGDGKF

-104 FADAT
+104 FAKAT
-109 ETVNFNA
+109 ETVNFSA

-151 NDATATKSSPQVQFI
+151 KDATATKSSPQVQFT
-166 GDNKFKHCMSMIRLT
+166 GDNQFKHCMSMIRLT
-181 FRAGNGINANN
+181 FKAGDGINENN
-192 AILKN
+192 ANLKN

-216 VTVSGDRGIYESDVD
+216 VTIYGDRGIYESDVD
-231 NKSLKNDVTCTC
+231 NKSLKNGATC

-253 NNKMDIEFEVA
+253 NNKMDIELEVA
-264 DNGTINTYTTSLPSS
+264 DNGTINTYTTSLTSS
-279 TNNEFKSGYL
+279 TNNEFKGGYL
-289 YTYTISIH
+289 YTYPIRIN

-302 IDKAGITAWLPSD
+302 IEKAGITEWQPID
-315 EGGLDAE
+315 EPDLDAV
-322 LQ
+322 QQ